1 MKTSSYTAGDR
12 FLWIGNMETKEGEGI
27 RQVRSTSL
35 LTKEALSR
43 VRRYPTRHYHRERL
57 RKIKAEQN
65 VEKCPTAYI

>member
-1 MKTSSYTAGDR
+1 MKTSSYTTGGR

-43 VRRYPTRHYHRERL
+43 VRRDPTRHYHRGTPW
-57 RKIKAEQN
+57 RKTRKNQS
-65 VEKCPTAYI
+65 

>member
-1 MKTSSYTAGDR
+1 MKTSSYTTGGR

-43 VRRYPTRHYHRERL
+43 VRRDSTRHYHRGTPW
-57 RKIKAEQN
+57 RKTRKNQS
-65 VEKCPTAYI
+65 

>member
-12 FLWIGNMETKEGEGI
+12 FLWIKNMETKEGEGI

-43 VRRYPTRHYHRERL
+43 VRRDPTRHYHRGTPR
-57 RKIKAEQN
+57 RKTTKNQS
-65 VEKCPTAYI
+65 